1 MKKANLMIV
10 GTSSGAGKS
19 LFVTALIVDGVVF
32 DVD

>member
-19 LFVTALIVDGVVF
+19 LFVTAL
-32 DVD
+32 